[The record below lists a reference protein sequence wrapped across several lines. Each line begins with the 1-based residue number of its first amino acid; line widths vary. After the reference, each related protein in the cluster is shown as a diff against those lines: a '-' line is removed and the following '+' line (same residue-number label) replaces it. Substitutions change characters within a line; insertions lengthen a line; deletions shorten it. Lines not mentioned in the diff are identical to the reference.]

1 MSQTPRLAVRVLMRR
16 ERVPGPMA
24 RWQPWR
30 WVLAGVLPAA
40 DPAVAGVNPGSVTH
54 PPVPPLAR
62 QCVEHSADHSLWLHS
77 GLAVTLHRDDVEGYH
92 LNASAGQPCFWVM
105 WRMEEVDGED
115 EPVAMPQIV
124 TLSYHD
130 AGRWLDAQ
138 ETVERVDAPPEVL
151 MWLQAFIDAHYQPEP
166 KRRRRPDSFRPLTD
180 RFGNPVSISTDKT
193 RRGPPA
199 DAASAQRNPADQ
211 PGKPAHGH

>member
-1 MSQTPRLAVRVLMRR
+1 MSKTGTGGLLDACSTRSPRRTSVPEPLCVNSSFASSSGRVI
-16 ERVPGPMA
+16 ET
-24 RWQPWR
+24 
-30 WVLAGVLPAA
+30 
-40 DPAVAGVNPGSVTH
+40 DDDSGS
-54 PPVPPLAR
+54 
-62 QCVEHSADHSLWLHS
+62 
-77 GLAVTLHRDDVEGYH
+77 
-92 LNASAGQPCFWVM
+92 ASSSCLICSIFT
-105 WRMEEVDGED
+105 R
-115 EPVAMPQIV
+115 MPQIV

-193 RRGPPA
+193 RRGLPA

-211 PGKPAHGH
+211 TGKPAHGH